1 MGTVIDWEQFW
12 GRFDDLDD
20 MIEEEFQDEMVSR
33 FGEGLYYFSDDER
46 WKRQQQVIQ
55 KLVNEELAK

>member
-12 GRFDDLDD
+12 NRFDDLTD
-20 MIEEEFQDEMVSR
+20 MLEEEFQNEMVSR
-33 FGEGLYYFSDDER
+33 FGEGLYYFSDDEQ